1 MIPNPRSATRPTIR
15 PVFWPLSAFAHA
27 RARLC
32 AAIALG
38 LALSACIG
46 EGGPR
51 PLGFTAPPPPPSA
64 GPVLGPVNGPTIGLE
79 NGPINGPVD
88 NGTNVATK
96 ISEGA
101 IFQASQGYAGLVVG
115 NRARQLGDMVTIR
128 LVESTSTSKS
138 TSGQTDRSGGFG
150 IIPPTAGPLSFLNPN
165 ALTASGSGGFNG
177 SGNAAQQSQLNGAVT
192 VTIAALYPNGTAEV
206 VGEKQMVFSQGDEW
220 VQFAGRIRLVDID
233 TNNTLPS
240 SRVAN
245 ARIIYSG
252 EGAVQTASRPGWLIR
267 FFNAL
272 SPF

>member
-1 MIPNPRSATRPTIR
+1 MTHATHTAL
-15 PVFWPLSAFAHA
+15 PLAFLVGA
-27 RARLC
+27 ARLC
-32 AAIALG
+32 AVMAAS

-46 EGGPR
+46 GGGPR
-51 PLGFTAPPPPPSA
+51 ELGFTAPPPPPVTGPSSGPTSGPTAVADGSA
-64 GPVLGPVNGPTIGLE
+64 GAPNSQAGGAQFG
-79 NGPINGPVD
+79 GHQ
-88 NGTNVATK
+88 A

-101 IFQASQGYAGLVVG
+101 IFQAAQGYAPLVVG
-115 NRARQLGDMVTIR
+115 NRARALGDMVTIV

-138 TSGQTDRSGGFG
+138 TSGQTDRSGGVG
-150 IIPPTAGPLSFLNPN
+150 LIPPTAGPLGFLNPN

-177 SGNAAQQSQLNGAVT
+177 SGNATQQSQLTGAVT
-192 VTIAALYPNGTAEV
+192 VTIATLYSNGTAEV
-206 VGEKQMVFSQGDEW
+206 VGEKQMALSQGDEW

-233 TNNTLPS
+233 VDNTLPS

-267 FFNAL
+267 FFNML